1 MPTRGSDKHSPRV
14 DDQLE
19 QEAEGLIRGEEPTR
33 VREEREQ
40 EPTVSDEGE
49 PVTPDPEPLEEEEG
63 TGPGEGWSASS

>member
-19 QEAEGLIRGEEPTR
+19 QESEGLIRGNEPTR

-40 EPTVSDEGE
+40 EPTVSDDGE
-49 PVTPDPEPLEEEEG
+49 PVTPNPEPLEDEEG
-63 TGPGEGWSASS
+63 TEQGRGWSAAS